1 MIKGVHQYFLSFY
14 MQVSFTAQ
22 QIATVLNGTIEG
34 DPTVVVNNFSKIEE
48 GKPGTLTFLANPKYT
63 HYIYT
68 TQASIVLVNND
79 FVAEH
84 PISATLIRCFNAY
97 AALAV
102 LLDMVEKTKPQ
113 KKGIEPMSYVA
124 DTATLG
130 TDVYVGSFAYIGSK
144 VKIGN
149 NSKIYPQVYLGDD
162 VTIGDNTII
171 YPGAKIYGGCRIG
184 DNCIIHAGAVIGAD
198 GFGFA
203 PEGGVYKK
211 IPQMG
216 IVIIEDDV
224 EIGANTTIDRAVMD
238 ATIIHKGVKL
248 DNLIQIAHN
257 VEIGQNTV
265 MAAQVGISGSTKV
278 GEHCMFGGQV
288 GLGGHITIGDNAN
301 IGAQSGIIS
310 NIKENAQLLG
320 APAIPVKDF
329 FRSSVV
335 FPKLPEMYKQIAQM
349 QKELDKLKEKL
360 EK

>member
-1 MIKGVHQYFLSFY
+1 
-14 MQVSFTAQ
+14 MQISFTAK

-34 DPTVVVNNFSKIEE
+34 DSSVEVNNFSRIEE

-68 TQASIVLVNND
+68 TNASIVLVNND

-84 PISATLIRCFNAY
+84 PIKATLIRCFNAY
-97 AALAV
+97 AALAI
-102 LLDMVEKTKPQ
+102 LLDMVEKSKPQ
-113 KKGIEPMSYVA
+113 KVGIEAMTYISE
-124 DTATLG
+124 TAKLG
-130 TDVYVGSFAYIGSK
+130 ENIYVGAFSYIAEN
-144 VKIGN
+144 VEVGN
-149 NSKIYPQVYLGDD
+149 NTKIYPQSYIGDN
-162 VTIGDNTII
+162 VKIGDNTII
-171 YPGAKIYGGCRIG
+171 YPGVKIYSGCTVG
-184 DNCIIHAGAVIGAD
+184 NNCIIHSGAVIGSD

-203 PEGGVYKK
+203 PEDGVYKK

-216 IVIIEDDV
+216 IVRVEDYV

-257 VEIGQNTV
+257 VEVGENTV

-278 GEHCMFGGQV
+278 GKHCMFGGQV

-310 NIKENAQLLG
+310 NIEPNAKILG

-329 FRSSVV
+329 FRSSII
-335 FPKLPEMYKQIAQM
+335 FPKLPEMYRQIAQL
-349 QKELDKLKEKL
+349 QREIEALKANKNE
-360 EK
+360 